1 MQGHRPGAAA
11 RHHPEGLWDLM
22 STIADIRPLF
32 ASYDVVV
39 ALGVGG
45 PHLDLVDD
53 LRRTALRRTRFRV
66 WLRHA
71 TTWGVSGRRQRWR

>member
-11 RHHPEGLWDLM
+11 RQHPEGLWDLM
-22 STIADIRPLF
+22 STITDLRPRF
-32 ASYDVVV
+32 GCYHVVV

-71 TTWGVSGRRQRWR
+71 TTWG